1 MHLQLSTQEIL
12 PLLLMQ
18 WIIHKLETKENE
30 NSTQLL
36 FWYVVFSCIIK
47 VQLCSEPEIIIS
59 NQYQEKKN
67 QMWKVINLQ
76 GIDWKY
82 FLLLLKRIER
92 KKLVNTENELIIL
105 DCEFDLLLN
114 TILNYNGQCKKEVI
128 LAIEHDSQ
136 VDDVTK
142 IALTMHYV
150 LFQALSLVLAKPL
163 QKDNSW
169 FGNKK
174 L

>member
-1 MHLQLSTQEIL
+1 MNI
-12 PLLLMQ
+12 
-18 WIIHKLETKENE
+18 
-30 NSTQLL
+30 
-36 FWYVVFSCIIK
+36 
-47 VQLCSEPEIIIS
+47 
-59 NQYQEKKN
+59 
-67 QMWKVINLQ
+67 
-76 GIDWKY
+76 
-82 FLLLLKRIER
+82 
-92 KKLVNTENELIIL
+92 ENELIIL